1 MKYLFSI
8 LQITLCVLALSS
20 CKMGDENGDL
30 DGMWQLTEWN
40 DRATNTSKATK
51 TDQIFV
57 SFQLKVMKFDRMN
70 QKQYYLA
77 NFAHRND
84 SIIVGKTIEYPA
96 DTIVAMD
103 TLTMGFAVP
112 ADRRFHIDELS
123 SSHMQLSTASD
134 ILQFRKY

>member
-1 MKYLFSI
+1 MKKIFYI
-8 LQITLCVLALSS
+8 LHLIFYILVIAS

-40 DRATNTSKATK
+40 DRTTNAPRATK
-51 TDQIFV
+51 NDQIFV
-57 SFQLKVMKFDRMN
+57 CFQIKVMKFVRMN
-70 QKQYYLA
+70 QKHYYLS
-77 NFAHRND
+77 NFIHRND

-96 DTIVAMD
+96 DTIVSMD

-112 ADRRFHIDELS
+112 ANRRFHIDELS

-134 ILQFRKY
+134 ILRFRKY